1 MRFGAGG
8 CPSSSP
14 SHRKSPPMPSGDAGI
29 ESSSTWQ
36 PASSHPGAPRA
47 APLISSERKEEGRE
61 EVEVEGEV
69 LLGGEGENN
78 ITLNESRVP
87 FGCRALKPW
96 LM

>member
-1 MRFGAGG
+1 MERGAYKLLSTGTLLRGHEGMRFGAGG

-61 EVEVEGEV
+61 EEEGE
-69 LLGGEGENN
+69 GGGF
-78 ITLNESRVP
+78 TRRRR
-87 FGCRALKPW
+87 GK
-96 LM
+96 

>member
-1 MRFGAGG
+1 MERGAYKLLSAGTLLRGHEGMRFGAGG

-14 SHRKSPPMPSGDAGI
+14 SHRKSPPMPSGDADI

-61 EVEVEGEV
+61 EVEVEG
-69 LLGGEGENN
+69 GGFTRRRRG
-78 ITLNESRVP
+78 
-87 FGCRALKPW
+87 K
-96 LM
+96 

>member
-36 PASSHPGAPRA
+36 PGSSHPGAPRA

-61 EVEVEGEV
+61 EVEVEG
-69 LLGGEGENN
+69 GGFTRRRRG
-78 ITLNESRVP
+78 
-87 FGCRALKPW
+87 K
-96 LM
+96 